1 VFEVP
6 LCNRIID
13 RSLGLIVHSKTTAAT
28 IQTIRPDRPARVIP
42 ALIAPLEG
50 NSLRKSLG
58 YPEDTVIF
66 ASLGFVNVTK
76 QIELALSTFAR
87 LRQAYPNIA
96 YLIVGEIQGDIDLT
110 RLVAELGLENC
121 VKLTGYVQDLSS
133 FLDWTATA
141 DVVIN
146 LRNPT
151 LGETSAAALRAM
163 AAGKPIIVFD
173 HGWYGEL
180 SEEVCRK
187 VPPMDSEALLAAM
200 HDLARDSELRRRM
213 GENAQLAVRQDHNPR
228 KVAEAYIDFT
238 KSVLAENNRRLIR
251 W

>member
-1 VFEVP
+1 
-6 LCNRIID
+6 
-13 RSLGLIVHSKTTAAT
+13 
-28 IQTIRPDRPARVIP
+28 
-42 ALIAPLEG
+42 
-50 NSLRKSLG
+50 LG
-58 YPEDTVIF
+58 YPEDTIIF

-76 QIELALSTFAR
+76 QIELGLRAFAR
-87 LRQAYPNIA
+87 LRQAYPNSA
-96 YLIVGEIQGDIDLT
+96 YIIVGEIQGDIDLT
-110 RLVAELGLENC
+110 KVVSELGLENS
-121 VKLTGYVQDLSS
+121 VKLTGYVQDLPS

-200 HDLARDSELRRRM
+200 RDLARDSVLRRQM
-213 GENAQLAVRQDHNPR
+213 GKNAQVAARQDHNPR
-228 KVAEAYIDFT
+228 KVAEAYIDFI
-238 KSVLAENNRRLIR
+238 KSVLAENKRRLIR